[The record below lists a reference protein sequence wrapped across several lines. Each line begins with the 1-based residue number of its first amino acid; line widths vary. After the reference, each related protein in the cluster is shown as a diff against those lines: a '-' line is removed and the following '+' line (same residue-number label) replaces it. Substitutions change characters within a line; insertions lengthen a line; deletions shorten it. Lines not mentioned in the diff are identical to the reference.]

1 MTGARREPGLPPAS
15 PASPPSL
22 VRRITALVVGVT
34 VMALLLNGALFFI
47 TLHHLGED
55 LVGKWSSQ
63 IHVIV
68 SVLRQTPATQRDQS
82 AAMMSVSAVTVSRHA
97 PAGLDDPGSA
107 PVERMPRGLY
117 TALHQA
123 LGPGISLAETRGP
136 NGQPWA
142 YASTQIDRDVWWI
155 GLPSPAPPTSQLV
168 LTPLAML
175 ALVALSAITAVLL
188 GLRGITQPMSELA
201 AQMRDRRSSLRPIEQ
216 PARVSIE
223 LQQIIHS
230 FNDLVSALQQTAQTR
245 RNLLAGVSHDLRTP
259 LARLRL
265 RAEFSGSDTLHAA
278 MAEDIDAVAR
288 IVEQFL
294 HYAQGDHL
302 DLGARRQPLAT
313 VVRQVVRPYTDT
325 GPPVQLGPMD
335 DAETMAVPSLPL
347 RRVLANLI
355 DNALAHGQ
363 PPVEVSLQTVAD
375 GQVLWVRDHGAGLSP
390 DDLVKAVQPF
400 VKLRSADP
408 ASGHCGLG
416 LAIVQQLSAKLGG
429 ELRVQAHDGQRSAI
443 GVWLPH
449 G

>member
-1 MTGARREPGLPPAS
+1 MQ

-22 VRRITALVVGVT
+22 VRRIAALVVGVT
-34 VMALLLNGALFFI
+34 VLALVVNGALFFI

-63 IHVIV
+63 IHVIT
-68 SVLRQTPATQRDQS
+68 SVLRQTPSAQRDHA
-82 AAMMSVSAVTVSRHA
+82 AAMMSVASVTVSRHM
-97 PAGLDDPGSA
+97 PAGLDDPGTQ
-107 PVERMPRGLY
+107 PVERMPR
-117 TALHQA
+117 ALHVALRHA
-123 LGPGISLAETRGP
+123 LGAGISIAEARGP

-142 YASTQIDRDVWWI
+142 YASTQIDRDIWWI

-168 LTPLAML
+168 LTPLIML
-175 ALVALSAITAVLL
+175 ALVGISAITAVLL

-201 AQMRDRRSSLRPIEQ
+201 AQMRERRASLRPIELTA
-216 PARVSIE
+216 PVSVE
-223 LQQIIHS
+223 LQQIVHS
-230 FNDLVSALQQTAQTR
+230 FNDLVSALQQAAQTR

-265 RAEFSGSDTLHAA
+265 RSEFAGSETLHAA

-302 DLGARRQPLAT
+302 DLGARRQALSV

-325 GPPVQLGPMD
+325 GQPVSLTQLD
-335 DAETMAVPSLPL
+335 DCDQDVPTLPL
-347 RRVLANLI
+347 QRMLANLI
-355 DNALAHGQ
+355 DNALSHGQ
-363 PPVEVSLQTVAD
+363 PPVEVQLLARPD
-375 GQVLWVRDHGAGLSP
+375 GAELWVFDHGKGLSP
-390 DDLVKAVQPF
+390 DDLQRAVQPF

-416 LAIVQQLSAKLGG
+416 LAIVQQLSAKLAG
-429 ELRVQAHDGQRSAI
+429 ELRVQVHDGERSAI
-443 GVWLPH
+443 GVWLPKAPAAPATLAAP
-449 G
+449 